1 MPRFFIARPTL
12 FPPWA
17 GVARFSISIRQ
28 VFLLTCPVVDDLMRR
43 RRNTNGVLRI
53 QQFFAVPED
62 VFFCYGVQVVDADL
76 RPYRHAVPQH
86 PVRDRVIRASKV
98 ASAVPCNDFVPELP
112 PLPRL
117 VEVLVQPPVKPEGVL
132 SYLAVQ
138 LQIVQPLLIGRQLA
152 EFSIGFHTHLFPTTE
167 C

>member
-17 GVARFSISIRQ
+17 GVARFSVSIRH
-28 VFLLTCPVVDDLMRR
+28 FHILTCPVVDDLMGS

-62 VFFCYGVQVVDADL
+62 VFFCYGVQVVYADL
-76 RPYRHAVPQH
+76 RPHGDPVPQH
-86 PVRDRVIRASKV
+86 PVRDRVICASKV

-117 VEVLVQPPVKPEGVL
+117 VEVLIQPSVKPERVL
-132 SYLAVQ
+132 SHLAVQ
-138 LQIVQPLLIGRQLA
+138 LQIVQPLLIRRQLA
-152 EFSIGFHTHLFPTTE
+152 
-167 C
+167 